1 MCNGVFRSI
10 DSKFIFT
17 SLGDH
22 MVCML
27 ARSKDIGFK
36 ASAVTDVEM
45 VDNSFILI
53 CLFLIYCLF
62 IFQGLLMEKTAM
74 DDVKGKLIFL
84 ISFEKKLS

>member
-1 MCNGVFRSI
+1 
-10 DSKFIFT
+10 
-17 SLGDH
+17 

-53 CLFLIYCLF
+53 CLFLIY
-62 IFQGLLMEKTAM
+62 
-74 DDVKGKLIFL
+74 
-84 ISFEKKLS
+84 